1 MVDQSFWQRML
12 PISILDIDFL
22 YDQSK
27 TLMDQIKDSG
37 GDLVAIICNNNRVN
51 QAFLK
56 KISCISPWKTEDNVF
71 LLFDFVHIVKS
82 IRNNWITKKQAN

>member
-1 MVDQSFWQRML
+1 ML

-56 KISCISPWKTEDNVF
+56 KDFMYFTLENRRQRISTF
-71 LLFDFVHIVKS
+71 
-82 IRNNWITKKQAN
+82 